1 MSGSVIPGQ
10 EFVGLTHDE
19 VQAALDDPNPDNPIA
34 LEIARL
40 VEGYTANFAAHVER
54 VGEVPA
60 QILRAKGGSAIE
72 EVAMRLVTETIRGA
86 VDDA

>member
-1 MSGSVIPGQ
+1 MSGSVIPGP
-10 EFVGLTHDE
+10 EFVGLTYDE

-60 QILRAKGGSAIE
+60 QMLRAKGSSAIE

-86 VDDA
+86 ADDA